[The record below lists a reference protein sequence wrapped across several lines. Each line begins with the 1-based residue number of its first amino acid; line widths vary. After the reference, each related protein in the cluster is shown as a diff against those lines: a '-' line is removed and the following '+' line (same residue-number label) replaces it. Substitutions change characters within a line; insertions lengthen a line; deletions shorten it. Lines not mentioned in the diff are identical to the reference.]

1 MQTNIFNSRCPLET
15 CKLLYVKNDVNDQIF
30 FTPLLKNIKTSHYML
45 KNISSGRST
54 HLSSDLTLTF
64 KYDTLG
70 QKVLSEDDI

>member
-1 MQTNIFNSRCPLET
+1 MINCIYKCNLTIWFEHILLHNILQW
-15 CKLLYVKNDVNDQIF
+15 DWAQI
-30 FTPLLKNIKTSHYML
+30 IKTSHYML

>member
-1 MQTNIFNSRCPLET
+1 MGLGTIF
-15 CKLLYVKNDVNDQIF
+15 KNF
-30 FTPLLKNIKTSHYML
+30 SLHA

-64 KYDTLG
+64 KYDILG